1 MRWPGKKSDPIAT
14 RARGLDAEIARLEK
28 EIARLNSQP
37 PAPAAVP
44 GKNGARVARPIR
56 QPGLSPVDGEA
67 PAPRPLPEPVTAPV
81 VTEDA
86 RYNAQGVRKFDV
98 LAMWHRIQNHFR
110 GPTANNPR
118 MVQFLAAGSV
128 HGLRP
133 LRYEKRV
140 ARNRFIGLFVL
151 LLVVLFGLARV
162 FLLR

>member
-14 RARGLDAEIARLEK
+14 RARDLDAEIARLEK
-28 EIARLNSQP
+28 EIARLSTQP
-37 PAPAAVP
+37 PAPAAS
-44 GKNGARVARPIR
+44 GKAAARASRPPP
-56 QPGLSPVDGEA
+56 PGLSPVENVS
-67 PAPRPLPEPVTAPV
+67 PVPRGLPEPLTAPV

-86 RYNAQGVRKFDV
+86 RYNAQGVRKFDIQA
-98 LAMWHRIQNHFR
+98 LWQRILNHFR

>member
-1 MRWPGKKSDPIAT
+1 MRWPGKKSDPIASH
-14 RARGLDAEIARLEK
+14 ARSLDAEIARLEK
-28 EIARLNSQP
+28 EIARLSTQP
-37 PAPAAVP
+37 PRPSKTSAAPKSPSAPPPSAPVGMASDPAGAAPRAVP
-44 GKNGARVARPIR
+44 GPVTV
-56 QPGLSPVDGEA
+56 PVDA
-67 PAPRPLPEPVTAPV
+67 
-81 VTEDA
+81 EDA

-98 LAMWHRIQNHFR
+98 QALWLRVQKHFR
-110 GPTANNPR
+110 GPTASNPR

-162 FLLR
+162 FFR

>member
-28 EIARLNSQP
+28 EIARLSTQP
-37 PAPAAVP
+37 PVPAAS
-44 GKNGARVARPIR
+44 GKPAVRASRSKPTA
-56 QPGLSPVDGEA
+56 GLSPVATDA
-67 PAPRPLPEPVTAPV
+67 PVARALPEPLTAPV

-86 RYNAQGVRKFDV
+86 RYNAQGVRKFDIQA
-98 LAMWHRIQNHFR
+98 LWQRMQNHFR

>member
-1 MRWPGKKSDPIAT
+1 MRWPGKKPDPIST
-14 RARGLDAEIARLEK
+14 RARDLDAEIARLEK
-28 EIARLNSQP
+28 EIARLSTEP
-37 PAPAAVP
+37 VPVAKPGAKPSSASRAAAGGAPAMGGESPVPAP
-44 GKNGARVARPIR
+44 
-56 QPGLSPVDGEA
+56 SA
-67 PAPRPLPEPVTAPV
+67 PAPVPVPV
-81 VTEDA
+81 SAEDA

-98 LAMWHRIQNHFR
+98 QALWERIQNHFR

-151 LLVVLFGLARV
+151 LLLVLFGLAKV
-162 FLLR
+162 FFR